1 MSKEEVIE
9 EAKIVHYTNK
19 NRDAVGYQT
28 WHKNFVMPE
37 GMVEVTEDEA
47 NKISVKLATKE
58 VADVV

>member
-9 EAKIVHYTNK
+9 ARIVHYTNK
-19 NRDAVGYQT
+19 SRDAVGYQT